1 MSTGQIAF
9 NYTLLSEEAT
19 TMLFALMRA
28 PFSPYHLLTWGF
40 TIENPCFLLRPRAC
54 GLVGIVLAIA
64 TVSRTTSGRL
74 VVCEPD
80 PLQQQELVV

>member
-28 PFSPYHLLTWGF
+28 PFSPYHLHQKK
-40 TIENPCFLLRPRAC
+40 EQ
-54 GLVGIVLAIA
+54 LV
-64 TVSRTTSGRL
+64 SG
-74 VVCEPD
+74 
-80 PLQQQELVV
+80 